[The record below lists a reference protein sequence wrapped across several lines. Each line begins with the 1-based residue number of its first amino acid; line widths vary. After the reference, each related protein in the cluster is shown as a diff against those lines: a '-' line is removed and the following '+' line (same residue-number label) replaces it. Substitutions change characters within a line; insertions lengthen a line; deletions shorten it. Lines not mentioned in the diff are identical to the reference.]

1 MQETVT
7 IVNGG
12 GAMFLSVGNVLG
24 ILRLA
29 AFYAEILF
37 ESRQKKTQHQ

>member
-12 GAMFLSVGNVLG
+12 GAMFLSVRNVLG
-24 ILRLA
+24 ILRLT
-29 AFYAEILF
+29 AFYAEILKKKK
-37 ESRQKKTQHQ
+37 QKQKNHQ